1 MLNSRMR
8 MIAFAAAA
16 ILVLSVV
23 GSSAAAPPKALAPDQ
38 MLLSYVKAPD
48 TSFKW
53 EKGPVA
59 QLEGVTTYDIV
70 LTSQTWRGITWQ
82 HLLRIYRPPDAKYPG
97 WMTLFIVGGSG
108 KPKPGE
114 HGGDDML
121 GVVFAKAM
129 QAPVAVLSQ
138 VPNQPLFGNLVEDQI
153 ISYTFQQFIK
163 DGDPTWPLLFP
174 MTKSAVRAMDALQ
187 AYAKQEWQQD
197 IARFMVM
204 GASKR
209 GWTTW
214 LTAVA
219 DPERVK
225 AIAPMVIDTLN
236 FPAQFP
242 YEKQLWGHYSEEVT
256 DYTSKGLTEV
266 FNNPRG
272 RAVWESVDPY
282 TFRKQ
287 LTLPKLIVLGANDPY
302 WPTGALNLYWDGL
315 VGPKDILYAPN
326 SGHGLDDRQRV
337 FNAVSAFFRSEA
349 AGRPMPE
356 MSWSSKEKDGA
367 LALTITAPAA
377 KGAQAW
383 VVESDNLDFRPHTW
397 KSTPMTGSGGVFTIT
412 VQRPADK
419 NIAVYGEADFEADGS
434 PYTLSTQMTIVKK

>member
-8 MIAFAAAA
+8 MTALAVAAVLA
-16 ILVLSVV
+16 LSVV
-23 GSSAAAPPKALAPDQ
+23 GSCAAPPKALAPDQ
-38 MLLSYVKAPD
+38 MLLTYVKAPD

-59 QLEGVTTYDIV
+59 QVQDMTTYDIV

-82 HLLRIYRPPDAKYPG
+82 HLLRIYRPPDVKYPG

-129 QAPVAVLSQ
+129 RAPVAMLTL
-138 VPNQPLFGNLVEDQI
+138 VPNQPLFGSLVEDQI

-187 AYAKQEWQQD
+187 AYAKQEWHQD
-197 IARFMVM
+197 IAKFVVM

-214 LTAVA
+214 LSAVA
-219 DPERVK
+219 DPKRVK

-236 FPAQFP
+236 FPAQFA
-242 YEKQLWGHYSEEVT
+242 YEKKLWGGYSEEIT

-266 FNNPRG
+266 SNDPRG

-282 TFRKQ
+282 TFRKR
-287 LTLPKLIVLGANDPY
+287 LTLPKLMVLGANDPY
-302 WPTGALNLYWDGL
+302 WPTGALNVYWDGL
-315 VGPKDILYAPN
+315 VGPKDVLYAPN

-337 FNAVSAFFRSEA
+337 INTIGAFFRSAA
-349 AGRPMPE
+349 AGRPMPK
-356 MSWSSKEKDGA
+356 MSWSTKEKGA
-367 LALTITAPAA
+367 ALTLTITAPQAKAA
-377 KGAQAW
+377 RAW
-383 VVESDNLDFRPHTW
+383 VVESANLDFRPHTW
-397 KSTPMTGSGGVFTIT
+397 KSTPMTRGAGAFSVT
-412 VQRPADK
+412 VQRAADK

-434 PYTLSTQMTIVKK
+434 PYTLCTQMAIARK